1 MVMALV
7 LDEKATS
14 YRISKGMA
22 MLDNESKKVDS

>member
-14 YRISKGMA
+14 YRISKEMA
-22 MLDNESKKVDS
+22 MLDNESKRVDF